1 VCEKVTA
8 TESWRL
14 LAAVDLSAPEGPRDA
29 LRLVERLYSEDSDEP
44 EPEDRTARDDGL
56 RVAQVLLGRD
66 LPADDRALV
75 SDFCSSALLERF
87 LDRGTLPD
95 LDEALSIRRAEAEYT
110 DSEWACAAQVN
121 LASFLMTSWD
131 WTRRAEHLEDART
144 ALASAAGLA
153 TTAEERAVIAGG
165 LGNVHARLYD
175 LRRDVE
181 DLQKSI
187 DEYTVAA
194 ASPDPSVAAQG
205 NASLAAAYLDRFRT
219 VGGDADDLG
228 EAERLARSA
237 LADSSAPPAS
247 WRHELL
253 VRILRERCALDRDDS
268 RLTEAWALITALLD
282 GAGQDCPARASFVGT
297 AASVAH
303 LRYLASHDR
312 AVLNEAIDLTE
323 EALGVLDDVSVPD
336 PQDRAV
342 LANEACLLLTERFT
356 LDGARRDID
365 RAVEVAQRS
374 LEDPLPQNIGLGLR
388 TNLANALYR
397 RYESYGAVRDLDRGI
412 ALTRVVTSRSPD
424 APERADALNSLA
436 LLLGEKG
443 RRTGRDADFRE
454 ALGRLDEAIAVTSA
468 GSVDRAA
475 SLINKATLISDR
487 ADAGTARPEGGRATR
502 DALIALLDEAWRQAP
517 ETSAVRARAAYLL
530 GCRHAERAG
539 LHAVLAPPDAAEPSP
554 SLTATEADDLRRAFE
569 LWREAV
575 GLDEPFVTIEAGQ
588 QLGNASFALRE
599 WEAAALGYRVALGAA
614 DELTARRTL
623 AVDRQLARFQVQ
635 GVAAAAALAE
645 LRAGSVREAVLR
657 LEEGTATLL
666 ARALGQRA
674 RQVSFEAVVE
684 AARILDGPLVYWAA
698 TSAGGFTIVVRPDG
712 GIVARPLA
720 VTSAEVESRLVAL
733 RVAFT
738 AHRGTNR
745 SALADW
751 EEAVRHLLAWTWD
764 AVVAPVAE
772 DLDGFATVGLIPI
785 GRLASLPLAAAA
797 APSTASLLFRTLP
810 RLLPGSRA
818 VHPQAPWPTAPGIV
832 VGCDPGEGTRRLPH
846 AEAEAA
852 LVADC
857 YTRAGRLSVPRPGEP
872 APSGTGGR
880 VLRAR
885 GTATRPPE
893 AASGA
898 QGWIGMFG
906 GAEVAHVICHYD
918 LDPDQPLDSV
928 LRFGDGV
935 RVADLLERR
944 LPGAPHFVLSACDTG
959 LGGVRLPDEALGL
972 GSVLLAAGARSV
984 VASLWP
990 LDDELAAAFMGAY
1003 HYRLAAGEDP
1013 AQALVAVQREA
1024 AGDQPAVVWPGL
1036 VHMG

>member
-1 VCEKVTA
+1 MTA

-14 LAAVDLSAPEGPRDA
+14 LAAVDLSTSGGPGDA

-56 RVAQVLLGRD
+56 RVAQVLLGRG

-87 LDRGTLPD
+87 LDRGTLAD
-95 LDEALSIRRAEAEYT
+95 LDEALSIRRAETDFT
-110 DSEWACAAQVN
+110 DSEWGCAARVN
-121 LASFLMTSWD
+121 LASLLMTSWD
-131 WTRRAEHLEDART
+131 WTRREEHLVDART

-153 TTAEERAVIAGG
+153 TTADERAVIAGG

-175 LRRDVE
+175 LRRDVA

-219 VGGDADDLG
+219 AGGDGEDLA
-228 EAERLARSA
+228 EAERLARAA
-237 LADSSAPPAS
+237 LAGSSAPSAS

-253 VRILRERCALDRDDS
+253 VRILRERCALDRDDR
-268 RLTEAWALITALLD
+268 RLTEAWELITALLD
-282 GAGQDCPARASFVGT
+282 GAGQDSPARASFVGT

-303 LRYLASHDR
+303 LRYLARHDR

-323 EALGVLDDVSVPD
+323 EALGVLDDVSTPD

-374 LEDPLPQNIGLGLR
+374 LDDPLPQNIALGIR

-397 RYESYGAVRDLDRGI
+397 RYESYEAVRDLDRGI
-412 ALTRVVTSRSPD
+412 ALTRVVTSRASD
-424 APERADALNSLA
+424 APEKADALNSLA

-487 ADAGTARPEGGRATR
+487 ADAGAARPADGGATR

-539 LHAVLAPPDAAEPSP
+539 LHAVLASSDAAERSQ

-599 WEAAALGYRVALGAA
+599 WEAAALSYRVALGAA
-614 DELTARRTL
+614 DELTTRRSL

-674 RQVSFEAVVE
+674 RQVPYEAVAE

-698 TSAGGFTIVVRPDG
+698 TSAGGFAIVVRPDG
-712 GIVARPLA
+712 GIVERPLA
-720 VTSAEVESRLVAL
+720 VTSAEVESRLAAL

-738 AHRGTNR
+738 AHRGTTR
-745 SALADW
+745 SVLADW
-751 EEAVRHLLAWTWD
+751 EAAVRHLLAWTWD
-764 AVVAPVAE
+764 AVVAPVTE

-797 APSTASLLFRTLP
+797 APSGASLLFRTLP

-818 VHPQAPWPTAPGIV
+818 VRPQAPWPTAPGIV

-857 YTRAGRLSVPRPGEP
+857 YTRVGRLSVPCPGEP
-872 APSGTGGR
+872 APIGTGGR

-885 GTATRPPE
+885 GTATRTPE

-898 QGWIGMFG
+898 QRWIGAFG

-972 GSVLLAAGARSV
+972 GSALLAAGARSV

-1003 HYRLAAGEDP
+1003 HHRLAAGEDP